1 MQKKPNLKS
10 LSDEELLRRLSELLK
25 DSRRAEADLVAHI
38 AEVDARRAYAREAVP
53 SMFKYCT
60 EVLHLSEP
68 EAWLRIRAARAS
80 RKHPRLLTML
90 RSGRIHLSG
99 IALLAPHLNSRN
111 EERLLDRATHKSKH
125 QIEEMVA
132 ELKPQ
137 PDAPPM
143 VRKLPAPRPKAS
155 GAPAPQLR
163 PGAVPTTLQAASAN
177 GIPAP
182 AFQLRP
188 DAVGGG
194 PASASKIEPIA
205 PDRYR
210 VRFTASG
217 EMRDKLERL
226 KDLMR
231 SSVPDGD
238 LARIID
244 IAITEKLERLE
255 AKRFGKTRAPRKT
268 LAETDTMAKSRHIPA
283 AVRRAVYE
291 RDQGRCTY
299 EDARGKRCTARDQ
312 LEFHHHDVPYGK
324 KGDHMAELEYGKAK
338 MARYRRSG
346 DRVSEPQPPYRLHL
360 HHSGTSSHPGQGPGL
375 GRWSADRPGRLAG
388 SCEYER
394 GGWAGE
400 KQGSPAPPVDVGT

>member
-1 MQKKPNLKS
+1 VAAYIVIMQKKPNLRS
-10 LSDEELLRRLSELLK
+10 LSDEELLRRLSEILK
-25 DSRRAEADLVAHI
+25 DSRRVEADLVAHI

-60 EVLHLSEP
+60 ELLHLSEP

-111 EERLLDRATHKSKH
+111 EERLLDRATHKSKR

-163 PGAVPTTLQAASAN
+163 PDAVPTTLQAASAS
-177 GIPAP
+177 GILAP
-182 AFQLRP
+182 ALQLRP

-194 PASASKIEPIA
+194 PASASKIEPVA

-324 KGDHMAELEYGKAK
+324 KGDHSLKNVRITCESHNKLLAELEYGEAK

-346 DRVSEPQPPYRLHL
+346 NRVSEPAAPYSVDLRPIR
-360 HHSGTSSHPGQGPGL
+360 SRTQG
-375 GRWSADRPGRLAG
+375 
-388 SCEYER
+388 
-394 GGWAGE
+394 
-400 KQGSPAPPVDVGT
+400 VDVSPP